1 MIKNIWQNFL
11 IIPLLNALLLLNYF
25 IGNLGG
31 AIIALTLILKTLL
44 VPLNIPQLK
53 MQSKRVELQAEL
65 DKLKEKYKDKQELSK
80 AQMELYKKNGV
91 NPASGCLPMIIQV
104 VVFLALYRVFI
115 SSLNNGINPDV
126 LYFDFLKGVTI
137 NLHFL
142 YLDMSKPD
150 PYYILPVLAGASQ
163 FFLSKT
169 MMGKAKG
176 DKELSK
182 HTVDKKDDMM
192 ANMQQQML
200 YVTPIMTIFIGLKL
214 PSGLVLYWFI
224 STLYSYVQNIILK
237 KYYLKDN

>member
-53 MQSKRVELQAEL
+53 MQNKRVELQHEL
-65 DKLKEKYKDKQELSK
+65 DKLKKKYTDKQELSK

-126 LYFDFLKGVTI
+126 LYFDFLKGANI
-137 NLHFL
+137 NLNFL
-142 YLDMSKPD
+142 YMDMSKPD
-150 PYYILPVLAGASQ
+150 PYYILPVLAGVSQ

-200 YVTPIMTIFIGLKL
+200 YITPIMTIFIGLKL

-224 STLYSYVQNIILK
+224 STLYSYIQNIILMRF
-237 KYYLKDN
+237 YIKDN